1 MINLENVNKALV
13 FKLMILHVAL
23 IGIANYVV
31 QFPARIF
38 DIKITLA
45 MFLFPL
51 ILVATDLTV
60 RLTNK
65 HTARLVVGLS
75 FIPAII
81 ISGLVSNWRIGLAS
95 ASAYLIGQ
103 LLDVTV
109 FQKIRERFEA
119 WWSAPLASSIVS
131 NIVDTYV
138 FFAAAFIGSANAY
151 MAANWLAIAN
161 ADVVFKVLV
170 TVCVVLPAYGMLLNY
185 IQKKIEANKVAG

>member
-1 MINLENVNKALV
+1 MIDFSNVNKSLV
-13 FKLMILHVAL
+13 FKLMLVHVAL
-23 IGIANYVV
+23 IGLANYVV

-51 ILVATDLTV
+51 ILVATDLTI

-65 HTARLVVGLS
+65 QTARLVIGFS

-81 ISGLVSNWRIGLAS
+81 VSGLVSNWRIGVAS
-95 ASAYLIGQ
+95 ACAYLIGQ

-170 TVCVVLPAYGMLLNY
+170 STLVVLPVYGYILNRLL
-185 IQKKIEANKVAG
+185 KKIEEAKLV

>member
-1 MINLENVNKALV
+1 MINLDNVNKALV
-13 FKLMILHVAL
+13 FKLMILHVVL

-65 HTARLVVGLS
+65 ETARLVVGLS
-75 FIPAII
+75 FIPAVI

-95 ASAYLIGQ
+95 ATAYLIGQ

-109 FQKIRERFEA
+109 FQKIREKFTA

-185 IQKKIEANKVAG
+185 IQKKIEANKRAA

>member
-1 MINLENVNKALV
+1 MINLDNINKGLV
-13 FKLMILHVAL
+13 FKLMLLHVAL

-51 ILVATDLTV
+51 ILVATDLTI

-65 HTARLVVGLS
+65 ETARLVVGLS

-81 ISGLVSNWRIGLAS
+81 ISGLVSNWRIGAAS
-95 ASAYLIGQ
+95 ACAYLIGQ

-109 FQKIRERFEA
+109 FQKIREKFAA
-119 WWSAPLASSIVS
+119 WWSAPLASSVVS
-131 NIVDTYV
+131 NVVDTYV

-161 ADVVFKVLV
+161 ADVIFKVIV
-170 TVCVVLPAYGMLLNY
+170 SVCVVLPVYGMLLNY
-185 IQKKIEANKVAG
+185 IQKKIEAKKATI